1 MLRTIHTME
10 ELDISGWM
18 EVYREGHEEN
28 GAYFYPDEPP
38 ERALHLAEEDSR
50 RFLEGFFQIPGA
62 QYWIWEEEG
71 RYVSCLRLKPDRD
84 GLLLEA
90 LETRPDCR
98 RERIWQTIDSVGSVP
113 PSPRHENL
121 FGDFQRKSPVFGDSS
136 SLRLFPGFGLW
147 IAGGRK
153 QGGSLRDHGSTI

>member
-90 LETRPDCR
+90 LETRPLPLR
-98 RERIWQTIDSVGSVP
+98 RRIWQTIDSVVLSHLP
-113 PSPRHENL
+113 EARKFIRRFPKKISRLWRFIESAAFPRFWTMDCRRTEA
-121 FGDFQRKSPVFGDSS
+121 R
-136 SLRLFPGFGLW
+136 R
-147 IAGGRK
+147 ITA
-153 QGGSLRDHGSTI
+153 